1 MNRKRA
7 IPYALLVV
15 MLTMLFSVFSP
26 AAGVSAYGTPN
37 SRGGMNAQWYY
48 GTDAELNTAADQ
60 VLNSGVGW
68 TRIDLK
74 WSLVQPTNAATWDWS
89 WPDKMVSKA
98 LSRGLKVI
106 LVASYSPGWA
116 NGGHT
121 DERYYPSDVNAWK
134 TFLDTAARRYLPQGA
149 TVFELWNE
157 PNNSPQSSPAL
168 YTSNILKPGSDAI
181 RAASVDVHVPV
192 TILNAASA
200 SLIGVSGIVDPYAW
214 LTGIYANGGKDYFD
228 AEAVHPYCWPLAPT
242 TTSTYNHLLRTV
254 ELHNTMAANGD
265 GGKQIWATE
274 FGYPTKGPNTVTEQQ
289 QSDYIASAFQVW
301 TQSSWLAWT
310 GPMILYTY
318 KDGGVS
324 TTDPEL
330 NFGMIRNDWT
340 FKPVMNQLPTIMTNT
355 PPAPAVP
362 TSGYGSGTVNPPPGS
377 GVQLITGFESASQW
391 TGEATAVSDT
401 THKTEGGQ
409 SLKVT
414 YAASGGW
421 KNYAYAIGSPYL
433 NLGSATE
440 VKLDVYPYSQTPGTY
455 NEPVDLKLHD
465 VTGNVIY
472 EQQLPHLTA
481 NQWNT
486 VTVSLS
492 GISAANRQKIDN
504 VNLYLWSGFTGEL
517 GGRTS
522 VAYSFDN
529 LRFTQPVAAING
541 FENTAQWT
549 GEATGVADTAHKT
562 EGSQS
567 IKATYP
573 VSSGWKNY
581 YTNIASPYVNISGA
595 SSLKLDVYP
604 LSQTP
609 GTYSEPIA
617 FKLHDV
623 TGGVIYEQQLP
634 HLTANQWNTVTIDLS
649 GISAAN
655 RQKIDN
661 IDIYLWSGFTNEIA
675 GRASVSYYFD
685 NLRNG

>member
-1 MNRKRA
+1 MLMANKRTLS
-7 IPYALLVV
+7 YLLLVSLLV
-15 MLTMLFSVFSP
+15 MLGSVLGPSG
-26 AAGVSAYGTPN
+26 AGAYAVPN

-60 VLNSGVGW
+60 AKAAGVQW
-68 TRIDLK
+68 VRIDLK
-74 WSLVQPTNAATWDWS
+74 WSLVQPTNATSWDWT
-89 WPDKMVSKA
+89 WPDKMVNKA
-98 LSRGLKVI
+98 LSRGLGVI
-106 LVASYSPGWA
+106 LVASYSPSWA
-116 NGGHT
+116 NGGHS
-121 DERYYPSDVNAWK
+121 DDRYYPSDVNAWK
-134 TFLDTAARRYLPQGA
+134 TFLDTAARRYLPLGA

-181 RAASVDVHVPV
+181 RAASSDVHVPV

-200 SLIGVSGIVDPYAW
+200 SLLGVSGIVDPYAW
-214 LTGIYANGGKDYFD
+214 LDGIYANGGKDYFD

-254 ELHNTMAANGD
+254 ELHNTMAAYGD

-274 FGYPTKGPNTVTEQQ
+274 FGYPTQGPNTVTEQQ

-301 TQSSWLAWT
+301 TQSSWLSWT

-330 NFGMIRNDWT
+330 NFGLIRSDWT
-340 FKPVMNQLPTIMTNT
+340 FKPIMNQLPTIMASV

-362 TSGYGSGTVNPPPGS
+362 TSGYNSASNPPPAS
-377 GVQLITGFESASQW
+377 GTTLISGFESASQW
-391 TGEATAVSDT
+391 TGEAAVAADTA
-401 THKTEGGQ
+401 HKTEGGQ
-409 SLKVT
+409 SLKAT
-414 YAASGGW
+414 YPVNTGW
-421 KNYAYAIGSPYL
+421 KNFNYAIASPYL

-440 VKLDVYPYSQTPGTY
+440 LKLDVYPYSQTPGTY
-455 NEPVDLKLHD
+455 SEPVELKLHD
-465 VTGNVIY
+465 VTGGVIY

-486 VTVSLS
+486 VTVSLT
-492 GISAANRQKIDN
+492 GIAAANRQKLDYID
-504 VNLYLWSGFTGEL
+504 LYLYSGFTGEI

-522 VAYSFDN
+522 VAYGFDN
-529 LRFTQPVAAING
+529 LRFTPTAING
-541 FENTAQWT
+541 FENTSQWA

-562 EGSQS
+562 EGNQS
-567 IKATYP
+567 IKATYA
-573 VSSGWKNY
+573 VSSGWKNF
-581 YTNIASPYVNISGA
+581 YTDIASPYLNLSAAA
-595 SSLKLDVYP
+595 SIKLDVYP

-609 GTYSEPIA
+609 GTYSEPIQL
-617 FKLHDV
+617 KLHDV

-634 HLTANQWNTVTIDLS
+634 HLTANQWNTVTINLS
-649 GISAAN
+649 GIAAAN

-661 IDIYLWSGFTNEIA
+661 INLYLWSGFTNEIG
-675 GRASVSYYFD
+675 GRASVGYYFD